1 MAGKSSIPIEKWIA
15 IETDYIQGKGTV
27 DELAVRH
34 GMVIST
40 VRNRCFGHRW
50 HSKRKEF
57 IERSRQNAIS
67 TQPGLVPPMNPAD
80 NHAARLQVE
89 LNPAFFLEENTNY
102 FKKSLELL
110 ARMEDVVRKKLAK
123 LSGQVDPDFEELA
136 SVSKVLDTIL
146 ERRRIV
152 LGIPLV
158 APIKRV
164 EKNTKRGGD
173 IVPIEAYENPIP
185 EVSLPDGGPSMDSSP
200 GLEVAEVQEVPAKP
214 AKPPLAVPE
223 AEVDENWA

>member
-34 GMVIST
+34 GLVIST

-67 TQPGLVPPMNPAD
+67 TQPGLVPPMSPAD
-80 NHAARLQVE
+80 NHAARLQMD

-110 ARMEDVVRKKLAK
+110 ARTEDVLRKKLTK
-123 LSGQVDPDFEELA
+123 LSTQADPDYEELSSITRA
-136 SVSKVLDTIL
+136 LDIVL

-173 IVPIEAYENPIP
+173 IVPIETYESPIP
-185 EVSLPDGGPSMDSSP
+185 DVPLPDGGPSVDSSL
-200 GLEVAEVQEVPAKP
+200 GMEVEEVQEVPAKP
-214 AKPPLAVPE
+214 AKPPLPIPE
-223 AEVDENWA
+223 AEMDENWA